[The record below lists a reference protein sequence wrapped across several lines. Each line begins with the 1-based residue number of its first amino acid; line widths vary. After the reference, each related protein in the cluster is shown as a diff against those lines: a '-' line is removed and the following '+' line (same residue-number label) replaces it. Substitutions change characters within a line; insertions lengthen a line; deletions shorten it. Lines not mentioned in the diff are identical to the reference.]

1 MTCVELEDLQRP
13 QLRTLIQDTDTV
25 CAAGHVQTIVFARA
39 VGRNANGK
47 QFGPR
52 RCTLERVIRARGKL
66 FPAADDDDPYQV
78 NMVWEPRIHV
88 NPGFAESG
96 SQRVVGGVLV
106 APSGTFHD
114 LLALVSSTTDM
125 FFGLADGRLVS
136 AAVIL
141 AIVVAPLDSFV
152 AAMKQYDSSFFAL
165 AIAGFLIISAIGT
178 RIVVRSGELP
188 ANDEMFNLPELTAA
202 QRAALRGDHV
212 QSATT
217 S

>member
-1 MTCVELEDLQRP
+1 MRYPERSVVTCVELEDLQRP

-88 NPGFAESG
+88 NPGFAESADE
-96 SQRVVGGVLV
+96 RHPWVVIVTS
-106 APSGTFHD
+106 PS
-114 LLALVSSTTDM
+114 
-125 FFGLADGRLVS
+125 
-136 AAVIL
+136 
-141 AIVVAPLDSFV
+141 
-152 AAMKQYDSSFFAL
+152 DSSQEASHL
-165 AIAGFLIISAIGT
+165 S
-178 RIVVRSGELP
+178 VR
-188 ANDEMFNLPELTAA
+188 
-202 QRAALRGDHV
+202 
-212 QSATT
+212 
-217 S
+217 